1 MSFVTLYNVSYEK
14 ILELDWK
21 HAVILFIKG
30 KVASCTDDQFL
41 EIKTSSGVFKLPLH
55 VVLKKY
61 VYFPRRELS
70 PTRKNI
76 LKRDSQTCQYCKC
89 GLNSENC
96 TIDHVLP
103 RSRGGKHIWENVVS
117 CCLRCN
123 RKKGDR
129 TPQEANMPLE
139 KTPIPLRFGFS
150 Q

>member
-30 KVASCTDDQFL
+30 KVASCTDDEFL

-76 LKRDSQTCQYCKC
+76 LKRDSQTCQYCKG